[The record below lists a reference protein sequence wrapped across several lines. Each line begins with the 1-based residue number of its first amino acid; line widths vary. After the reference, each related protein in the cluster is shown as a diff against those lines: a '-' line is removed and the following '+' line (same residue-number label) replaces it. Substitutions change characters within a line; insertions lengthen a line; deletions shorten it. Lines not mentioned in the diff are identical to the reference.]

1 MTISTKRSYHIGI
14 RMCVIS
20 HRRPEAPSASDTRRF
35 STRRVVSVLPRVHC
49 PPGTVLS
56 YCWWAFFI
64 PGHHGRPSNEHFYH
78 QEVGVKSPLCC
89 SELSRPLLAL
99 FPLHSLIWPSGW
111 KDQVSARPPGSSPT
125 AHLLPRVT
133 CGSGEVMDEC
143 GRGNSQL
150 FPQMDP
156 SGVGMSLP
164 QSVGPGRRNSSR
176 YWPWFLHKIENLPET
191 LLVTV
196 PVSWLQEIKGN
207 WPSVY
212 NIWIQHNLT
221 GDGFGNIVLTINL
234 KNTVFKSIFFVYG
247 TMWICYAPWPSID
260 LFHMHLFNTYA
271 LFNRCYQARVCI
283 YASTLL
289 WKTLTFGQQSFQ
301 YIETRKKISK
311 NVLFLLFYTSMVF
324 GTNGNDL

>member
-1 MTISTKRSYHIGI
+1 MTISTKRSHHIGI

-20 HRRPEAPSASDTRRF
+20 HRRPEASSASDTQRF
-35 STRRVVSVLPRVHC
+35 STGRVVSVLPRVHC

-64 PGHHGRPSNEHFYH
+64 PGHHSRPSNEHFYH

-143 GRGNSQL
+143 GRRNSQL

-156 SGVGMSLP
+156 SGVGTSPP

-212 NIWIQHNLT
+212 NIRIQHNLT

-234 KNTVFKSIFFVYG
+234 KNTVFKSIFFCLWNNV
-247 TMWICYAPWPSID
+247 D
-260 LFHMHLFNTYA
+260 LLCPLTIYWFIS
-271 LFNRCYQARVCI
+271 QAFIQYLC
-283 YASTLL
+283 
-289 WKTLTFGQQSFQ
+289 SFQ
-301 YIETRKKISK
+301 PLLSGKSLYLCIHTFMEDFNFWPTVIPIYWNKKK
-311 NVLFLLFYTSMVF
+311 NLKKCPFSSILYFH
-324 GTNGNDL
+324 GIWH